1 MILDGIPLQIPCVS
15 KHFCVCDRKVI
26 FLARYHAMD
35 NFFSLCATS
44 RCATTRTR
52 SQQQKSRF
60 RNLGKVN
67 YAQRFRVARDSA
79 RSPERTFVLNR
90 EKMLKGDHFTKNE
103 ENSTFSSQYKLLGAG
118 GGNGY
123 RGNGKWMVLGCN
135 LRRNQLFGRML

>member
-1 MILDGIPLQIPCVS
+1 MEFRS
-15 KHFCVCDRKVI
+15 KYLVFLNTFAYVTERLYI
-26 FLARYHAMD
+26 LARYHAMD

-79 RSPERTFVLNR
+79 RSPERTFVLNC
-90 EKMLKGDHFTKNE
+90 EKVLKGDHFTKNE
-103 ENSTFSSQYKLLGAG
+103 ENSTFSSQYQLLGAG
-118 GGNGY
+118 GGNGN
-123 RGNGKWMVLGCN
+123 RGNGKWMVLGCH
-135 LRRNQLFGRML
+135 LRRNQLF